1 MKVRVPN
8 YFNEFKCIASECE
21 DTCCA
26 GWEIVIDDE
35 THKRYENVEG
45 EFGEI
50 LRSKIVKSDGENIF
64 LLNNGNCSFLN
75 EKKMCEIYINLGEDN
90 LCYTCQQFPRY
101 TEEFLDLKEVG
112 LSLSC
117 PEAARIILRKA
128 ENTTF
133 NLSEEV
139 NCENEIKEELEDDL
153 SLSCENINS
162 SNCTLGECSNSKD
175 NENRESFNLSESEK
189 IESFSFRENESG
201 DFYILSEN
209 ENRECFDLRNS
220 ECSECSNSEVESFIE
235 EEDYFDEG
243 IDEEVLSEFL
253 ECRNIVFNI
262 IERNDLDLGTKASLA
277 LEFVKEVQNKIDLG
291 DMDEIPELMEE
302 YRNENFINTLIEEL
316 EGFKGKESI
325 KHKNLCEYLKI
336 YKSIKHINSNDPL
349 GLEKALKCFEG
360 NEEFYLQ
367 KHKEFNEY
375 YKENLYKFKNIL
387 VYFIFRYFMK
397 AIFDYDMSAKIKLA
411 IISTL
416 MIKELV
422 VVRFIENNNEFTE
435 EDMVEV
441 SRIYSKDI
449 EHSDEN
455 IENLQ
460 EIFETEGIFEV
471 DEILPMLMN
480 DF

>member
-35 THKRYENVEG
+35 THKCYENVEG

-64 LLNNGNCSFLN
+64 LLNKGNCSFLN
-75 EKKMCEIYINLGEDN
+75 EKKMCEIYINLGEDH

-133 NLSEEV
+133 NLSEED
-139 NCENEIKEELEDDL
+139 NCENEMQEDDL

-175 NENRESFNLSESEK
+175 NENRESFNLSESE
-189 IESFSFRENESG
+189 
-201 DFYILSEN
+201 
-209 ENRECFDLRNS
+209 NRQCLDLKNS
-220 ECSECSNSEVESFIE
+220 EDIEGNNSEVDSFTE
-235 EEDYFDEG
+235 DEDYFDEG
-243 IDEEVLSEFL
+243 IDAEVLSEFL

-262 IERNDLDLGTKASLA
+262 IERNDLDLGTKAALA

-302 YRNENFINTLIEEL
+302 YRDENFINTLIKEL
-316 EGFKGKESI
+316 ESYKGKESI

-349 GLEKALKCFEG
+349 GLEKALKYFEG
-360 NEEFYLQ
+360 NEEFYLR

-397 AIFDYDMSAKIKLA
+397 AIFDYDVSAKIKLG

-416 MIKELV
+416 MIKELA

-460 EIFETEGIFEV
+460 EIFETEEIFEV

>member
-75 EKKMCEIYINLGEDN
+75 EKKMCEIYINLGEDH

-133 NLSEEV
+133 NLSEEDK
-139 NCENEIKEELEDDL
+139 CESKTQKELEYDL

-175 NENRESFNLSESEK
+175 NENRESFNLSESE
-189 IESFSFRENESG
+189 
-201 DFYILSEN
+201 
-209 ENRECFDLRNS
+209 NRQCLDLKNS
-220 ECSECSNSEVESFIE
+220 EDIEGNNSEVDSLTED
-235 EEDYFDEG
+235 EDYFDEG

-262 IERNDLDLGTKASLA
+262 IERNDLDLGTKVALA

-302 YRNENFINTLIEEL
+302 YRDENFVNTLVKEL
-316 EGFKGKESI
+316 ESYKGKESI
-325 KHKNLCEYLKI
+325 KHKNLCEYLNV
-336 YKSIKHINSNDPL
+336 YKNIKHINSNDPL
-349 GLEKALKCFEG
+349 GLEKALKYFEG
-360 NEEFYLQ
+360 NEEFYLR

-397 AIFDYDMSAKIKLA
+397 AIFDYDVSAKIKLA

-416 MIKELV
+416 MIKELA
-422 VVRFIENNNEFTE
+422 VVRFIDNNNEFTE

-460 EIFETEGIFEV
+460 EIFETEEIFEV
-471 DEILPMLMN
+471 NEILPMLMN

>member
-35 THKRYENVEG
+35 THKRYEKVEG

-75 EKKMCEIYINLGEDN
+75 EKKMCEIYINLGEDH

-133 NLSEEV
+133 NLSEED
-139 NCENEIKEELEDDL
+139 NCESKTQKEVEDDL

-162 SNCTLGECSNSKD
+162 SNCDLCKSSNLKNS
-175 NENRESFNLSESEK
+175 ENNRLFNLSESEN
-189 IESFSFRENESG
+189 I
-201 DFYILSEN
+201 
-209 ENRECFDLRNS
+209 ECFDLKNS
-220 ECSECSNSEVESFIE
+220 EDSEFSNSEVDSFTE
-235 EEDYFDEG
+235 DEDYFDEG
-243 IDEEVLSEFL
+243 IDEEILSEFL
-253 ECRNIVFNI
+253 ECRNIVFKI
-262 IERNDLDLGTKASLA
+262 IERNDFDLGTKAALA

-291 DMDEIPELMEE
+291 DVDEIPELMEE
-302 YRNENFINTLIEEL
+302 YRDENFINTLIKEL
-316 EGFKGKESI
+316 ESFKGKESI
-325 KHKNLCEYLKI
+325 KHKNLCEYLKV

-349 GLEKALKCFEG
+349 GLEKALKYFEG
-360 NEEFYLQ
+360 NEEFYLR

-397 AIFDYDMSAKIKLA
+397 AIFDYDASAKIKLA

-416 MIKELV
+416 MIKQLA

-460 EIFETEGIFEV
+460 EIFETEEIFEV

>member
-75 EKKMCEIYINLGEDN
+75 EKKMCEIYINLGEDH

-133 NLSEEV
+133 NLSEED

-162 SNCTLGECSNSKD
+162 SNCDLCKSYNLKNSENSKC
-175 NENRESFNLSESEK
+175 FNLSESV
-189 IESFSFRENESG
+189 
-201 DFYILSEN
+201 
-209 ENRECFDLRNS
+209 NRECFDLKNS
-220 ECSECSNSEVESFIE
+220 EGSECNNSEVESFTDD
-235 EEDYFDEG
+235 EDCFDEG

-253 ECRNIVFNI
+253 ECRNIAFNI
-262 IERNDLDLGTKASLA
+262 IERNDLDLGTKAALA

-291 DMDEIPELMEE
+291 DMDEIQELMEE
-302 YRNENFINTLIEEL
+302 YRDENFVNTLIKEL
-316 EGFKGKESI
+316 EDFKGKESI
-325 KHKNLCEYLKI
+325 KHKNLCEYLKV
-336 YKSIKHINSNDPL
+336 YKKIKHINSNDPL
-349 GLEKALKCFEG
+349 GLEKALKYFEG
-360 NEEFYLQ
+360 NEEFYLR

-397 AIFDYDMSAKIKLA
+397 AIFDYDVSAKIKLA

-416 MIKELV
+416 IIKELA

-460 EIFETEGIFEV
+460 EIFETEEVFEV
-471 DEILPMLMN
+471 NEILPMLLN

>member
-64 LLNNGNCSFLN
+64 LLNKGNCSFLN
-75 EKKMCEIYINLGEDN
+75 EKKMCEIYINLGEDY

-133 NLSEEV
+133 NLSEED
-139 NCENEIKEELEDDL
+139 NCENEMQEELEYDL

-175 NENRESFNLSESEK
+175 NENRESFNLSESE
-189 IESFSFRENESG
+189 
-201 DFYILSEN
+201 
-209 ENRECFDLRNS
+209 NRQCLDLKNS
-220 ECSECSNSEVESFIE
+220 EDIEGNNSEVDSFTE
-235 EEDYFDEG
+235 DEDYFDEG
-243 IDEEVLSEFL
+243 IDAEVLSEFL

-262 IERNDLDLGTKASLA
+262 IERNDLDLGTKAALA

-302 YRNENFINTLIEEL
+302 YRDENFINTLIKEL
-316 EGFKGKESI
+316 ESYKGKESI

-349 GLEKALKCFEG
+349 GLEKALKYFEG
-360 NEEFYLQ
+360 NEEFYLR

-397 AIFDYDMSAKIKLA
+397 AIFDYDVSAKIKLA

-416 MIKELV
+416 MIKELA

-460 EIFETEGIFEV
+460 EIFETEEIFEV

>member
-35 THKRYENVEG
+35 THKRYEKVEG
-45 EFGEI
+45 EFGDI

-75 EKKMCEIYINLGEDN
+75 EKKMCEIYINLGEDH

-117 PEAARIILRKA
+117 PEAARIILRRA

-133 NLSEEV
+133 NLSEED
-139 NCENEIKEELEDDL
+139 NCEGKTQKEVKDDL
-153 SLSCENINS
+153 SLSCENINP
-162 SNCTLGECSNSKD
+162 SNCTLGECSNLKD
-175 NENRESFNLSESEK
+175 NENRESFNLSESE
-189 IESFSFRENESG
+189 
-201 DFYILSEN
+201 
-209 ENRECFDLRNS
+209 NRQCLNLKNS
-220 ECSECSNSEVESFIE
+220 EDMEGNNSEVDSFAE
-235 EEDYFDEG
+235 EEDYLDEG

-262 IERNDLDLGTKASLA
+262 IERNDLDLGTKAALA

-302 YRNENFINTLIEEL
+302 YRDENFINTLIKEL
-316 EGFKGKESI
+316 ESFKGKESI
-325 KHKNLCEYLKI
+325 KHKNLCEYLKV

-360 NEEFYLQ
+360 NEEFYLR

-375 YKENLYKFKNIL
+375 YKEKLYKFKNIL

-397 AIFDYDMSAKIKLA
+397 AIFDYDASAKIKLA

-416 MIKELV
+416 MIKELA

-441 SRIYSKDI
+441 SRMYSKDI

-460 EIFETEGIFEV
+460 EIFETEEIFEV

>member
-75 EKKMCEIYINLGEDN
+75 EKKMCEIYINLGEDY

-133 NLSEEV
+133 NLSEED
-139 NCENEIKEELEDDL
+139 NCESKTQKEVEDDL

-162 SNCTLGECSNSKD
+162 SNCDLCKSSNLKNSENSKC
-175 NENRESFNLSESEK
+175 FNLSES
-189 IESFSFRENESG
+189 
-201 DFYILSEN
+201 
-209 ENRECFDLRNS
+209 ENRECFDLKNS
-220 ECSECSNSEVESFIE
+220 EDSECNNSEVESFTDD
-235 EEDYFDEG
+235 EDCFDEG

-262 IERNDLDLGTKASLA
+262 IERNDLDLGTKAALA

-302 YRNENFINTLIEEL
+302 YRDENFINTLIEEL
-316 EGFKGKESI
+316 EDFKGKESI

-349 GLEKALKCFEG
+349 GLEKALKYFEG
-360 NEEFYLQ
+360 NEEFYLR
-367 KHKEFNEY
+367 KHKEFNDY

-397 AIFDYDMSAKIKLA
+397 AIFDYDVSAKIKLA

-416 MIKELV
+416 MIKELA

-460 EIFETEGIFEV
+460 EIFETEEIFEV

>member
-26 GWEIVIDDE
+26 GWEIVIDYE

-64 LLNNGNCSFLN
+64 LLNKGNCSFLN
-75 EKKMCEIYINLGEDN
+75 EKKMCEIYINLGEDH

-133 NLSEEV
+133 NLSEED
-139 NCENEIKEELEDDL
+139 NCENEMQEELEYDL

-175 NENRESFNLSESEK
+175 NENRESFNLSESE
-189 IESFSFRENESG
+189 
-201 DFYILSEN
+201 
-209 ENRECFDLRNS
+209 NRQCLDLKNS
-220 ECSECSNSEVESFIE
+220 EDIEGNNSEVDSFTE
-235 EEDYFDEG
+235 DEDYFDEG

-262 IERNDLDLGTKASLA
+262 IERNDLDLGTKVALA

-302 YRNENFINTLIEEL
+302 YRDENFINTLIKEL
-316 EGFKGKESI
+316 EGFKGTESI
-325 KHKNLCEYLKI
+325 KHKNLCEYLKV

-349 GLEKALKCFEG
+349 GLEKALKYFEG
-360 NEEFYLQ
+360 NEEFYLR

-397 AIFDYDMSAKIKLA
+397 AIFDYDVSAKIKLA

-416 MIKELV
+416 MIKELA

-460 EIFETEGIFEV
+460 EIFETEEIFEV
-471 DEILPMLMN
+471 DEILSMLMN

>member
-75 EKKMCEIYINLGEDN
+75 EKKMCEIYINLGEDH

-133 NLSEEV
+133 NLSEED

-153 SLSCENINS
+153 SLSCENISS
-162 SNCTLGECSNSKD
+162 SNCNLCKSSNLRDSENSKC
-175 NENRESFNLSESEK
+175 FNLSE
-189 IESFSFRENESG
+189 NT
-201 DFYILSEN
+201 
-209 ENRECFDLRNS
+209 ECFHLKNS
-220 ECSECSNSEVESFIE
+220 ECNNSEMDSLTED
-235 EEDYFDEG
+235 EDYFDEG

-262 IERNDLDLGTKASLA
+262 IERNDLDLGTKAALA

-302 YRNENFINTLIEEL
+302 YRDKNFINTLIKEL
-316 EGFKGKESI
+316 ESFKGKESI
-325 KHKNLCEYLKI
+325 KHKNLCEYLNV
-336 YKSIKHINSNDPL
+336 YKKIKHINSNDPL
-349 GLEKALKCFEG
+349 GLEKALKYFEG
-360 NEEFYLQ
+360 NEEFYLR

-397 AIFDYDMSAKIKLA
+397 AIFDYDVSAKIKLA

-416 MIKELV
+416 MIKELA

-460 EIFETEGIFEV
+460 EIFETEEIFEV

>member
-64 LLNNGNCSFLN
+64 LLNKGNCSFLN
-75 EKKMCEIYINLGEDN
+75 EKKMCEIYINLGEDH

-133 NLSEEV
+133 NLSEED
-139 NCENEIKEELEDDL
+139 NCENEMQEDDL
-153 SLSCENINS
+153 SLSCENINFSNCDLCKS
-162 SNCTLGECSNSKD
+162 SNLRDSENSKC
-175 NENRESFNLSESEK
+175 FNLSES
-189 IESFSFRENESG
+189 
-201 DFYILSEN
+201 
-209 ENRECFDLRNS
+209 ENRECFDLKNS
-220 ECSECSNSEVESFIE
+220 EDSECNNSEVDSFTE
-235 EEDYFDEG
+235 DEDYFDEG

-262 IERNDLDLGTKASLA
+262 IERNDLDLGTKVALA

-302 YRNENFINTLIEEL
+302 YRDENFINTLIKEL

-325 KHKNLCEYLKI
+325 KHKNLCEYLNI

-360 NEEFYLQ
+360 NEEFYLR

-397 AIFDYDMSAKIKLA
+397 AIFDYDVSAKIKLA

-416 MIKELV
+416 MIKELA

-460 EIFETEGIFEV
+460 EIFETEEIFEV

>member
-75 EKKMCEIYINLGEDN
+75 EKKMCEIYINLGEN
-90 LCYTCQQFPRY
+90 HLCYTCHQFPRY

-133 NLSEEV
+133 NLSEEDK
-139 NCENEIKEELEDDL
+139 CESKTQKELEYDL

-175 NENRESFNLSESEK
+175 NENRESFNLSESE
-189 IESFSFRENESG
+189 
-201 DFYILSEN
+201 
-209 ENRECFDLRNS
+209 NRQCLDLKNS
-220 ECSECSNSEVESFIE
+220 EDIEGNNSEVDSLTED
-235 EEDYFDEG
+235 EDYFDEG

-262 IERNDLDLGTKASLA
+262 IERNDLDLGTKVALA

-302 YRNENFINTLIEEL
+302 YRDENFINTLIKEL

-349 GLEKALKCFEG
+349 GLEKALKYFEG
-360 NEEFYLQ
+360 NEEFYLR

-397 AIFDYDMSAKIKLA
+397 AIFDYDVSAKIKLA

-416 MIKELV
+416 MIKELA

-460 EIFETEGIFEV
+460 EIFETEEIFEV

>member
-8 YFNEFKCIASECE
+8 YFNEFKCIVSECE

-35 THKRYENVEG
+35 TYKRYENVEG
-45 EFGEI
+45 EFREI

-75 EKKMCEIYINLGEDN
+75 EKKMCEIYINLGEDH

-133 NLSEEV
+133 NLSEED
-139 NCENEIKEELEDDL
+139 NCENEIKEEVEDDL

-162 SNCTLGECSNSKD
+162 SNCDLCKSSNLRDS
-175 NENRESFNLSESEK
+175 ENNKFFNLSESE
-189 IESFSFRENESG
+189 
-201 DFYILSEN
+201 
-209 ENRECFDLRNS
+209 NRECFHLKNS
-220 ECSECSNSEVESFIE
+220 ECNNSEVESFTE
-235 EEDYFDEG
+235 DEDYFDEG

-262 IERNDLDLGTKASLA
+262 IERNDLDLGTKAALA

-302 YRNENFINTLIEEL
+302 YRDENFINTLIEEL
-316 EGFKGKESI
+316 EDFKGKESI
-325 KHKNLCEYLKI
+325 KHKNLCEYLNV
-336 YKSIKHINSNDPL
+336 YKSIKHLNSNDPL

-360 NEEFYLQ
+360 NEEFYLR

-397 AIFDYDMSAKIKLA
+397 AIFDYDVSAKIKLA

-416 MIKELV
+416 MIKELA

-460 EIFETEGIFEV
+460 EIFETEEIFEV

>member
-35 THKRYENVEG
+35 THKRYEKVEG

-75 EKKMCEIYINLGEDN
+75 EKKMCEIYINLGEDH

-117 PEAARIILRKA
+117 PEAARIILRRA

-133 NLSEEV
+133 NLSEED

-153 SLSCENINS
+153 SLSYENINP
-162 SNCTLGECSNSKD
+162 SNCILGECSNSKG
-175 NENRESFNLSESEK
+175 N
-189 IESFSFRENESG
+189 
-201 DFYILSEN
+201 
-209 ENRECFDLRNS
+209 
-220 ECSECSNSEVESFIE
+220 NSEVDSFAE
-235 EEDYFDEG
+235 KEDYLDEG
-243 IDEEVLSEFL
+243 IDEEVLLEFL

-262 IERNDLDLGTKASLA
+262 IERNDLDLGTKAALA

-302 YRNENFINTLIEEL
+302 YRDENFINTLIKEL
-316 EGFKGKESI
+316 ESFKGKESL
-325 KHKNLCEYLKI
+325 KHKNLCEYLKV

-349 GLEKALKCFEG
+349 GLEKALKFFEG
-360 NEEFYLQ
+360 NEEFYLR

-375 YKENLYKFKNIL
+375 YKEKLYKFKNIL

-397 AIFDYDMSAKIKLA
+397 AIFDYDASAKIKLA

-416 MIKELV
+416 MIKELA
-422 VVRFIENNNEFTE
+422 VVRFIENNNEFKE

-441 SRIYSKDI
+441 SRMYSKDI

-460 EIFETEGIFEV
+460 EIFETEEIFQV

>member
-75 EKKMCEIYINLGEDN
+75 EKKMCEIYINLGEDH

-117 PEAARIILRKA
+117 PEAARIILRRA

-133 NLSEEV
+133 NLSEEDK
-139 NCENEIKEELEDDL
+139 CESKTQKELEYDL

-175 NENRESFNLSESEK
+175 NENRESFNLSESE
-189 IESFSFRENESG
+189 
-201 DFYILSEN
+201 
-209 ENRECFDLRNS
+209 NRQCLDLKNS
-220 ECSECSNSEVESFIE
+220 EDIEGNNSEVDCLTED
-235 EEDYFDEG
+235 EDYFDEG

-262 IERNDLDLGTKASLA
+262 IERNDLDLGTKAALA

-302 YRNENFINTLIEEL
+302 YRDENFVNTLIKEL
-316 EGFKGKESI
+316 ECFKGKESI

-349 GLEKALKCFEG
+349 GLEKALKYFEG
-360 NEEFYLQ
+360 NEEFYLR
-367 KHKEFNEY
+367 KHKEFNDY

-397 AIFDYDMSAKIKLA
+397 AIFDYDVSAKIKLA

-416 MIKELV
+416 MIKELA

-460 EIFETEGIFEV
+460 EIFETEEIFEV

>member
-35 THKRYENVEG
+35 THKRYEKVEG
-45 EFGEI
+45 EFGDI

-75 EKKMCEIYINLGEDN
+75 EKKMCEIYINLGEDH

-133 NLSEEV
+133 NLSEEDK
-139 NCENEIKEELEDDL
+139 CENEMQEELEDDL

-162 SNCTLGECSNSKD
+162 SNCDLCKSSNLKNS
-175 NENRESFNLSESEK
+175 ENNRLFNLSESEN
-189 IESFSFRENESG
+189 I
-201 DFYILSEN
+201 
-209 ENRECFDLRNS
+209 ECFDLKNS
-220 ECSECSNSEVESFIE
+220 EDSEFSNSEVDSFTE
-235 EEDYFDEG
+235 DEDYFDEG
-243 IDEEVLSEFL
+243 IDAEVLSEFL
-253 ECRNIVFNI
+253 ECRNIVFKI
-262 IERNDLDLGTKASLA
+262 IERNDFDLGTKAALA

-302 YRNENFINTLIEEL
+302 YRDENFINTLLKEL
-316 EGFKGKESI
+316 ESFKGKESI
-325 KHKNLCEYLKI
+325 KYKNLCECLNV
-336 YKSIKHINSNDPL
+336 YKKIKHINSNDPL
-349 GLEKALKCFEG
+349 GLEKALKYFEG
-360 NEEFYLQ
+360 NEEFYLR

-397 AIFDYDMSAKIKLA
+397 AIFDYDVSAKIKLA

-416 MIKELV
+416 TIKELA

-460 EIFETEGIFEV
+460 EIFETEEIFEV
-471 DEILPMLMN
+471 DEILPTLMN

>member
-35 THKRYENVEG
+35 THKRYEKVEG

-75 EKKMCEIYINLGEDN
+75 EKKMCEIYINLGEEH

-117 PEAARIILRKA
+117 PEAARIILRRA

-133 NLSEEV
+133 NLSEEDK
-139 NCENEIKEELEDDL
+139 CESKTQKEVKDDL
-153 SLSCENINS
+153 SLSCENINP
-162 SNCTLGECSNSKD
+162 SNCTLGKCSNLKD
-175 NENRESFNLSESEK
+175 NENLSESE
-189 IESFSFRENESG
+189 
-201 DFYILSEN
+201 
-209 ENRECFDLRNS
+209 NRQCLNLKNS
-220 ECSECSNSEVESFIE
+220 EDMEGNNSEVDSFTE
-235 EEDYFDEG
+235 EEDYLDEG
-243 IDEEVLSEFL
+243 IDAEVLLEFL

-262 IERNDLDLGTKASLA
+262 IERNDLDLGTKAALA

-302 YRNENFINTLIEEL
+302 YRDENFINTLIKEL
-316 EGFKGKESI
+316 ESFKGKESL
-325 KHKNLCEYLKI
+325 KHKNLCEYLKV

-349 GLEKALKCFEG
+349 GLENALKFFEG
-360 NEEFYLQ
+360 NEEFYLR

-397 AIFDYDMSAKIKLA
+397 AIFDYDASAKIKLA

-416 MIKELV
+416 MIKELA

-460 EIFETEGIFEV
+460 EIFETEEIFEV

>member
-75 EKKMCEIYINLGEDN
+75 EKKMCEIYINLGEDH

-133 NLSEEV
+133 NLSEED
-139 NCENEIKEELEDDL
+139 NCENEMQEDDL

-162 SNCTLGECSNSKD
+162 SNCDLCKSSNLKNSENSKC
-175 NENRESFNLSESEK
+175 FNLSES
-189 IESFSFRENESG
+189 
-201 DFYILSEN
+201 
-209 ENRECFDLRNS
+209 ENRECFDLKNS
-220 ECSECSNSEVESFIE
+220 EDSECNNSEVESFTDD
-235 EEDYFDEG
+235 EDCFDEG

-262 IERNDLDLGTKASLA
+262 IERNDLDLGIKAALA

-302 YRNENFINTLIEEL
+302 YRDENFINTLVKGL

-349 GLEKALKCFEG
+349 GLEKALKYFEG
-360 NEEFYLQ
+360 NKEFYLR

-387 VYFIFRYFMK
+387 VYFVFRYFMK
-397 AIFDYDMSAKIKLA
+397 AIFDYDVSAKIKLA

-416 MIKELV
+416 MIKELA

-435 EDMVEV
+435 EDMVEI

-449 EHSDEN
+449 EHLDEN

-460 EIFETEGIFEV
+460 
-471 DEILPMLMN
+471 
-480 DF
+480 

>member
-35 THKRYENVEG
+35 TNKRYEKVEG
-45 EFGEI
+45 EFGDI

-75 EKKMCEIYINLGEDN
+75 EKKMCEIYINLGEDH

-117 PEAARIILRKA
+117 PEAARIILRRA

-133 NLSEEV
+133 NLSEEDK
-139 NCENEIKEELEDDL
+139 CESKTQKEVKDDL
-153 SLSCENINS
+153 SLSCENINP

-175 NENRESFNLSESEK
+175 NENRESFNLSESENR
-189 IESFSFRENESG
+189 ESFN
-201 DFYILSEN
+201 LK
-209 ENRECFDLRNS
+209 NS
-220 ECSECSNSEVESFIE
+220 EDMEGNNSEVDSFAE
-235 EEDYFDEG
+235 EEDYLDEG
-243 IDEEVLSEFL
+243 IDEEVLLEFL

-262 IERNDLDLGTKASLA
+262 IERNDLDLGTKAALA

-302 YRNENFINTLIEEL
+302 YRDENFINTLIKEL
-316 EGFKGKESI
+316 ESFKGKESI
-325 KHKNLCEYLKI
+325 KHKNLCEYLKV

-360 NEEFYLQ
+360 NEEFYLR

-397 AIFDYDMSAKIKLA
+397 AIFDYDASAKIKLA

-416 MIKELV
+416 MIKELA
-422 VVRFIENNNEFTE
+422 VVRFIENNNEFKE

-441 SRIYSKDI
+441 SRMYSKDI

-460 EIFETEGIFEV
+460 EIFETEEIFQV

>member
-75 EKKMCEIYINLGEDN
+75 EKKMCEIYINLGEDH

-133 NLSEEV
+133 NLSEEDK
-139 NCENEIKEELEDDL
+139 CESKTQKELEYDL

-162 SNCTLGECSNSKD
+162 SNCTLGECSNLKD
-175 NENRESFNLSESEK
+175 NENRESFNLSESE
-189 IESFSFRENESG
+189 
-201 DFYILSEN
+201 
-209 ENRECFDLRNS
+209 NRQCLDLKNS
-220 ECSECSNSEVESFIE
+220 EDIEGNNSEGNNSEVDSLTED
-235 EEDYFDEG
+235 EDYFDEG

-262 IERNDLDLGTKASLA
+262 IERNDLDLGTKAALA

-302 YRNENFINTLIEEL
+302 YRDENFINTLIEEL
-316 EGFKGKESI
+316 ESFKGKESI
-325 KHKNLCEYLKI
+325 KHKNLCEYLNV
-336 YKSIKHINSNDPL
+336 YKKIKHINSNDPL
-349 GLEKALKCFEG
+349 GLGKALKYFEG
-360 NEEFYLQ
+360 NEEFYLR

-397 AIFDYDMSAKIKLA
+397 AIFDYDVSAKIKLA

-416 MIKELV
+416 MIKELA

-460 EIFETEGIFEV
+460 EIFEIEEIFEV

>member
-35 THKRYENVEG
+35 THKRYEKVEG

-50 LRSKIVKSDGENIF
+50 LRIKIVKSDGENIF

-75 EKKMCEIYINLGEDN
+75 EKKMCEIYINIGEDH

-133 NLSEEV
+133 NLSEEDK
-139 NCENEIKEELEDDL
+139 CESKTQKEVEDDL

-162 SNCTLGECSNSKD
+162 SNCTLGKCSNSKD
-175 NENRESFNLSESEK
+175 NENRKSSNLSESE
-189 IESFSFRENESG
+189 
-201 DFYILSEN
+201 
-209 ENRECFDLRNS
+209 NRECFHLKNS
-220 ECSECSNSEVESFIE
+220 ECNNSEVESFTKD
-235 EEDYFDEG
+235 EDYFDEG
-243 IDEEVLSEFL
+243 IDEEILSEFL

-262 IERNDLDLGTKASLA
+262 IERNDLDLGTKAALA

-302 YRNENFINTLIEEL
+302 YRDENFVNTLVKEL
-316 EGFKGKESI
+316 ESYKGKESI
-325 KHKNLCEYLKI
+325 KHKNLCEYLNV
-336 YKSIKHINSNDPL
+336 YKNIKHINSNDPL
-349 GLEKALKCFEG
+349 GLEKALKYFEE
-360 NEEFYLQ
+360 NEEFYLR

-397 AIFDYDMSAKIKLA
+397 AIFDYDVSAKIKLA

-416 MIKELV
+416 MIKELA

-460 EIFETEGIFEV
+460 EIFETEEIFEV

>member
-35 THKRYENVEG
+35 TYKRYENVEG

-75 EKKMCEIYINLGEDN
+75 EKKMCEIYINLGEDH

-133 NLSEEV
+133 NLSE
-139 NCENEIKEELEDDL
+139 
-153 SLSCENINS
+153 S
-162 SNCTLGECSNSKD
+162 
-175 NENRESFNLSESEK
+175 
-189 IESFSFRENESG
+189 
-201 DFYILSEN
+201 
-209 ENRECFDLRNS
+209 ENRECFDLKNS
-220 ECSECSNSEVESFIE
+220 EDSECNNSEVESFTDD
-235 EEDYFDEG
+235 EDCFDEG
-243 IDEEVLSEFL
+243 IDAEVLSEFL

-262 IERNDLDLGTKASLA
+262 IERNDLDLGTKAALA

-291 DMDEIPELMEE
+291 DMNEIPELMEE
-302 YRNENFINTLIEEL
+302 YRDENFINTLLKEL
-316 EGFKGKESI
+316 ESFKGKESI
-325 KHKNLCEYLKI
+325 KHKNLCEYLNV
-336 YKSIKHINSNDPL
+336 YKKIKHINSNDPL
-349 GLEKALKCFEG
+349 GLEKTLKYFEG
-360 NEEFYLQ
+360 NEEFYLR

-397 AIFDYDMSAKIKLA
+397 AIFDYDVSAKIKLA

-416 MIKELV
+416 MITELA

-460 EIFETEGIFEV
+460 EIFETEEIFEV

>member
-35 THKRYENVEG
+35 THKRYEKVEG

-75 EKKMCEIYINLGEDN
+75 EKKMCEIYINLGEDH

-133 NLSEEV
+133 NLSEED
-139 NCENEIKEELEDDL
+139 NCENEMQEDDL
-153 SLSCENINS
+153 SLSCENINFSNCDLCKS
-162 SNCTLGECSNSKD
+162 SNLRDSENSKC
-175 NENRESFNLSESEK
+175 FNLSES
-189 IESFSFRENESG
+189 
-201 DFYILSEN
+201 
-209 ENRECFDLRNS
+209 ENRECFDLKNS
-220 ECSECSNSEVESFIE
+220 EDSECNNSEVDNFTED
-235 EEDYFDEG
+235 EDYFDEG
-243 IDEEVLSEFL
+243 IDAEVLSEFL

-262 IERNDLDLGTKASLA
+262 IERNDLDLGTKAALA

-302 YRNENFINTLIEEL
+302 YRDENFINTLIKEL
-316 EGFKGKESI
+316 EGFKGTESI
-325 KHKNLCEYLKI
+325 KHKNLCEYLKV
-336 YKSIKHINSNDPL
+336 YKKIKHINSNDPL
-349 GLEKALKCFEG
+349 GLEKALKYFEG
-360 NEEFYLQ
+360 

-397 AIFDYDMSAKIKLA
+397 AIFDYDVSAKIKLA

-416 MIKELV
+416 MIKELA
-422 VVRFIENNNEFTE
+422 VVRFIENDNEFTE

-460 EIFETEGIFEV
+460 EIFETEEIFEV

>member
-35 THKRYENVEG
+35 THKRYEKVEG

-75 EKKMCEIYINLGEDN
+75 EKKMCEIYINLGEDH

-162 SNCTLGECSNSKD
+162 SNCDLCKSSNLKNS
-175 NENRESFNLSESEK
+175 ENNRLFNLSES
-189 IESFSFRENESG
+189 
-201 DFYILSEN
+201 
-209 ENRECFDLRNS
+209 ENRECFDLKNS
-220 ECSECSNSEVESFIE
+220 EDSECSNSEVESFTDD
-235 EEDYFDEG
+235 EDCFDEG
-243 IDEEVLSEFL
+243 IDEVVLSEFL

-262 IERNDLDLGTKASLA
+262 IERNDLDLGTKAALA
-277 LEFVKEVQNKIDLG
+277 LEFVKDVQNKIDLG
-291 DMDEIPELMEE
+291 DMNEIPELMEE
-302 YRNENFINTLIEEL
+302 YRDENFINTLIKEL
-316 EGFKGKESI
+316 ESFKGKEII

-349 GLEKALKCFEG
+349 GLGKALKYFEG
-360 NEEFYLQ
+360 NKEFYLR

-397 AIFDYDMSAKIKLA
+397 AIFDYDVSAKIKLG

-416 MIKELV
+416 MIKELA

-460 EIFETEGIFEV
+460 EIFETEEIFEV

>member
-75 EKKMCEIYINLGEDN
+75 EKKMCEIYINLGEN
-90 LCYTCQQFPRY
+90 HLCYTCQQFPRY

-133 NLSEEV
+133 NLSEED
-139 NCENEIKEELEDDL
+139 NCENEMQEELEDNL
-153 SLSCENINS
+153 SLSCENINP
-162 SNCTLGECSNSKD
+162 SNCTLGKCSNSKD
-175 NENRESFNLSESEK
+175 NENRKSSNLSESE
-189 IESFSFRENESG
+189 
-201 DFYILSEN
+201 
-209 ENRECFDLRNS
+209 NRECFELRNS
-220 ECSECSNSEVESFIE
+220 EDSECSNSEVDSFTE
-235 EEDYFDEG
+235 DEDYFDEG

-262 IERNDLDLGTKASLA
+262 MERNDLDLGTKAALA

-302 YRNENFINTLIEEL
+302 YRDENFINTLIKEL
-316 EGFKGKESI
+316 EGFKGTESI
-325 KHKNLCEYLKI
+325 KHKNLCEYLNV

-349 GLEKALKCFEG
+349 GLEKALKYFEG
-360 NEEFYLQ
+360 NEEFYLR

-397 AIFDYDMSAKIKLA
+397 AIFDYDVSAKIKLA

-416 MIKELV
+416 MIKELA
-422 VVRFIENNNEFTE
+422 VVRFIENDNEFTE

-460 EIFETEGIFEV
+460 EIFETEEIFEV

>member
-1 MKVRVPN
+1 M
-8 YFNEFKCIASECE
+8 
-21 DTCCA
+21 
-26 GWEIVIDDE
+26 
-35 THKRYENVEG
+35 EG
-45 EFGEI
+45 EFGDI

-75 EKKMCEIYINLGEDN
+75 EKKMCEIYINLGEDH

-133 NLSEEV
+133 NLSEEDK
-139 NCENEIKEELEDDL
+139 CENEIREELEDDL
-153 SLSCENINS
+153 SLSCENINP
-162 SNCTLGECSNSKD
+162 SNCTLGKCSNSKD
-175 NENRESFNLSESEK
+175 NENRKSSNLSES
-189 IESFSFRENESG
+189 
-201 DFYILSEN
+201 
-209 ENRECFDLRNS
+209 ENRECFDLKNS
-220 ECSECSNSEVESFIE
+220 EDSECSNSEVDSFTDD
-235 EEDYFDEG
+235 EDCFDEG
-243 IDEEVLSEFL
+243 IDAEVLSEFL

-262 IERNDLDLGTKASLA
+262 IERNDLDLGTKAALA

-302 YRNENFINTLIEEL
+302 YRDENFINTLIKEL
-316 EGFKGKESI
+316 EDFKGKESI
-325 KHKNLCEYLKI
+325 KHKNLCEYLNV
-336 YKSIKHINSNDPL
+336 YKKIKHINSNDPL

-360 NEEFYLQ
+360 NEEFYLR

-397 AIFDYDMSAKIKLA
+397 AIFDYDVSAKIKLG
-411 IISTL
+411 II
-416 MIKELV
+416 IKELA

-460 EIFETEGIFEV
+460 EIFEIEEIFEV

>member
-75 EKKMCEIYINLGEDN
+75 EKKMCEIYINLGEN
-90 LCYTCQQFPRY
+90 HLCYTCQQFPRY

-133 NLSEEV
+133 NLSEED
-139 NCENEIKEELEDDL
+139 NCENEMQEELEDDL

-175 NENRESFNLSESEK
+175 NENRESFNLSESE
-189 IESFSFRENESG
+189 
-201 DFYILSEN
+201 
-209 ENRECFDLRNS
+209 NRQCLDLKNS
-220 ECSECSNSEVESFIE
+220 EDIEGNNSEVDSLTED
-235 EEDYFDEG
+235 EDYFDEG

-262 IERNDLDLGTKASLA
+262 IERNDLDLGTKAALA
-277 LEFVKEVQNKIDLG
+277 LEFVKEVQNNIDLG

-302 YRNENFINTLIEEL
+302 YRDENFINTLIKEL
-316 EGFKGKESI
+316 ESYKGKESI

-349 GLEKALKCFEG
+349 GLEKALKYFEG
-360 NEEFYLQ
+360 NEEFYLR

-397 AIFDYDMSAKIKLA
+397 AIFDYDVSAKIKLA

-416 MIKELV
+416 MIKELA
-422 VVRFIENNNEFTE
+422 VVRFIDNNNEFTE

-460 EIFETEGIFEV
+460 EIFETEEIFEV

>member
-75 EKKMCEIYINLGEDN
+75 EKKMCEIYINLGEN
-90 LCYTCQQFPRY
+90 HLCYTCQQFPRY
-101 TEEFLDLKEVG
+101 TEEFLDLKEIG

-133 NLSEEV
+133 NLSEEDK
-139 NCENEIKEELEDDL
+139 CENEIKEELEDDL

-162 SNCTLGECSNSKD
+162 SNCDLCKSSNLKNS
-175 NENRESFNLSESEK
+175 
-189 IESFSFRENESG
+189 
-201 DFYILSEN
+201 
-209 ENRECFDLRNS
+209 ENRECFDLKNS
-220 ECSECSNSEVESFIE
+220 EDSECSNSEVDSFTKD
-235 EEDYFDEG
+235 EDYFNEG
-243 IDEEVLSEFL
+243 IDAEVLSEFL

-262 IERNDLDLGTKASLA
+262 IERNDLDLGTKAALA

-302 YRNENFINTLIEEL
+302 YRDENFINTLLKEL
-316 EGFKGKESI
+316 ESFKGKESI
-325 KHKNLCEYLKI
+325 KHKILCEYLNV
-336 YKSIKHINSNDPL
+336 YKKIKHINSNDPL
-349 GLEKALKCFEG
+349 GLEKALKYFEE
-360 NEEFYLQ
+360 NEEFYLR

-397 AIFDYDMSAKIKLA
+397 AIFDYDVSAKIKLS

-416 MIKELV
+416 MIKELA

-460 EIFETEGIFEV
+460 EIFETEEIFEV

>member
-8 YFNEFKCIASECE
+8 YFNEFKCIVSECE

-35 THKRYENVEG
+35 TYKRYENVEG
-45 EFGEI
+45 EFREI

-75 EKKMCEIYINLGEDN
+75 EKKMCEIYINLGEDH

-133 NLSEEV
+133 NLSEED
-139 NCENEIKEELEDDL
+139 NCENEIKEEVEDDL

-162 SNCTLGECSNSKD
+162 SNCDLCKSSNLRDS
-175 NENRESFNLSESEK
+175 ENNKFFNLSESE
-189 IESFSFRENESG
+189 
-201 DFYILSEN
+201 
-209 ENRECFDLRNS
+209 NRECFHLKNS
-220 ECSECSNSEVESFIE
+220 ECNNSEVESFTE
-235 EEDYFDEG
+235 DEDYFDEG

-262 IERNDLDLGTKASLA
+262 IERNDLDLGTKAALA
-277 LEFVKEVQNKIDLG
+277 LDFVKEVQNKIDLG

-302 YRNENFINTLIEEL
+302 YRDENFINTLIEEL
-316 EGFKGKESI
+316 EDFKGKESI
-325 KHKNLCEYLKI
+325 KHKNLCEYLNV
-336 YKSIKHINSNDPL
+336 YKSIKHLNSNDPL

-360 NEEFYLQ
+360 NEEFYLR

-397 AIFDYDMSAKIKLA
+397 AIFDYDVSAKIKLA

-416 MIKELV
+416 MIKELA

-460 EIFETEGIFEV
+460 EIFETEEIFEV

>member
-35 THKRYENVEG
+35 THKRYEKVEG
-45 EFGEI
+45 EFGDI

-75 EKKMCEIYINLGEDN
+75 EKKMCEIYINLGEDH

-117 PEAARIILRKA
+117 PEAARIILRRA

-133 NLSEEV
+133 NLSEEDK
-139 NCENEIKEELEDDL
+139 CESKTQKEVEDDL
-153 SLSCENINS
+153 SLSCENINP
-162 SNCTLGECSNSKD
+162 SNCILGECSNSKD
-175 NENRESFNLSESEK
+175 NENRESFNLSESE
-189 IESFSFRENESG
+189 
-201 DFYILSEN
+201 
-209 ENRECFDLRNS
+209 NRECFELRNS
-220 ECSECSNSEVESFIE
+220 EDMEGNNSEVDSFAE
-235 EEDYFDEG
+235 EEDYLDEG

-262 IERNDLDLGTKASLA
+262 IERNDLDLGTKAALA

-302 YRNENFINTLIEEL
+302 YRDENFINTLIKEL
-316 EGFKGKESI
+316 ESFKGKESL
-325 KHKNLCEYLKI
+325 KHKNLCEYLKV

-349 GLEKALKCFEG
+349 GLEKTLNYFGG
-360 NEEFYLQ
+360 NEEFYLR

-397 AIFDYDMSAKIKLA
+397 AIFDYDASAKIKLA

-416 MIKELV
+416 MIKELA

-441 SRIYSKDI
+441 SRMYSKDI

-460 EIFETEGIFEV
+460 EIFETEEIFEV

>member
-75 EKKMCEIYINLGEDN
+75 EKKMCEIYINLGEDH

-133 NLSEEV
+133 NLSEEDK
-139 NCENEIKEELEDDL
+139 CESKTQKELEYDL
-153 SLSCENINS
+153 SLSCENISS
-162 SNCTLGECSNSKD
+162 SNCNLCKSSNLRDSENSKC
-175 NENRESFNLSESEK
+175 FNLSE
-189 IESFSFRENESG
+189 NT
-201 DFYILSEN
+201 
-209 ENRECFDLRNS
+209 ECFHLKNS
-220 ECSECSNSEVESFIE
+220 ECNNSEMDSLTED
-235 EEDYFDEG
+235 EDYFDEG

-262 IERNDLDLGTKASLA
+262 IERNDLDLGTKAAVA

-302 YRNENFINTLIEEL
+302 YRDENLINTLIKEL
-316 EGFKGKESI
+316 ESFKGKESI
-325 KHKNLCEYLKI
+325 RHKNLCEYLKV
-336 YKSIKHINSNDPL
+336 YKKIKHINSNDPL
-349 GLEKALKCFEG
+349 GLEKALKYFEG
-360 NEEFYLQ
+360 NEEFYLR

-397 AIFDYDMSAKIKLA
+397 AIFDYDVSAKIKLA

-416 MIKELV
+416 MIKELA

-460 EIFETEGIFEV
+460 EIFETEEIFEV